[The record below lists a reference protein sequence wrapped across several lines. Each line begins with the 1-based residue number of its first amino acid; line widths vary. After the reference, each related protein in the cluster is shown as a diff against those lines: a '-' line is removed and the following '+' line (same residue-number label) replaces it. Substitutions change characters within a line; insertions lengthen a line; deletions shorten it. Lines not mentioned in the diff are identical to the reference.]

1 MEDVRRVREKI
12 FQQNIWRIGNKYV
25 ILQVETL

>member
-25 ILQVETL
+25 ILQVET